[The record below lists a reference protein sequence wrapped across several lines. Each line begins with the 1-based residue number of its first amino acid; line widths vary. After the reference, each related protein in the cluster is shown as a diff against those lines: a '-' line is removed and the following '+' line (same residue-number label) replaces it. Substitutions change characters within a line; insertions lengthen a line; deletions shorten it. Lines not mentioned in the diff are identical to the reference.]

1 MTDLF
6 PSIISYPWLKDQ
18 NLLADVT
25 AFSNFLEVKG
35 SYGSLATNQ
44 ASGEGFMDVEKGPDR
59 SFTASSELT
68 SCYSL
73 RN

>member
-6 PSIISYPWLKDQ
+6 PSITGLPWLKDQ

-25 AFSNFLEVKG
+25 AFSNFMEVKG

-44 ASGEGFMDVEKGPDR
+44 ASGEGCMDVEKGPDR
-59 SFTASSELT
+59 AFTASSELT